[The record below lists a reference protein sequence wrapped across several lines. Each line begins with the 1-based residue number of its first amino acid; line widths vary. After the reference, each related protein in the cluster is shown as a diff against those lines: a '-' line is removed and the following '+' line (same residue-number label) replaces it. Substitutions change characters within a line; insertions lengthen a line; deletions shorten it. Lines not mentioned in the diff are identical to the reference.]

1 MKIISTKKIVFAVVT
16 AVVIVALI
24 PFIQSCS
31 NNEDSVQIES
41 SKNTSLEYLDV
52 DVSKMQE
59 PTENQMEI
67 LKKAKDRINLYVVCE
82 NKKFILKVK
91 SGSEIQMSERLFESF
106 QAVINHMNLI
116 IKDNAV
122 VSDEKNPILFHISK
136 STLNSKVRFKAS
148 PNEKT
153 PPGGKNDIELT
164 STGDKIYMS
173 HQTLSYLTSGMGVAA
188 FIDSLGGPISKYVG
202 GGVATSSAAFYNYW
216 ASESPNGIVIEEV
229 ITWDLYH
236 GFSYHMTVTKQ

>member
-1 MKIISTKKIVFAVVT
+1 MKFTNKKILFAVT
-16 AVVIVALI
+16 TLFIVALM

-31 NNEDSVQIES
+31 NTDESIQIES

-59 PTENQMEI
+59 PTEKQMQI
-67 LKKAKDRINLYVVCE
+67 LKKAKDRINSYVVCE

-91 SGSEIQMSERLFESF
+91 TGSEIQMSERLFKSF

-122 VSDEKNPILFHISK
+122 MSDAKNPQLFHVSK
-136 STLNSKVRFKAS
+136 SNLNSQVRFKAS

-153 PPGGKNDIELT
+153 PPGGINDIELT

-188 FIDSLGGPISKYVG
+188 FIDSLGGPLSKYIG
-202 GGVATSSAAFYNYW
+202 GGVATTSAGFYNYW

-229 ITWDLYH
+229 ITWDLEH